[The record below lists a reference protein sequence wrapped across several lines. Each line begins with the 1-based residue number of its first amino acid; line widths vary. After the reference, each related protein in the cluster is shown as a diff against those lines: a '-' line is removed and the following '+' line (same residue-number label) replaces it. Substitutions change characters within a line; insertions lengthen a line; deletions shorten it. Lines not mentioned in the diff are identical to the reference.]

1 MTTPKNDKVERPC
14 EACHGRGWLLMFNT
28 DRRVSEIQRCD
39 ACDRYASDEEAGE
52 AAAPIIEAALA
63 LTDLAVGNA
72 VAKVRRRRRPSRSI
86 RTCTCFAGTRSF
98 ARGCC
103 R

>member
-1 MTTPKNDKVERPC
+1 MKTAKEQKPSEPC
-14 EACHGRGWLLMFNT
+14 PVCHGRGWLLMFNT

-63 LTDLAVGNA
+63 LTNLSIGNA
-72 VAKVRRRRRPSRSI
+72 VANVRRRRRP
-86 RTCTCFAGTRSF
+86 
-98 ARGCC
+98 
-103 R
+103 